1 MSESCE
7 VYDSKPNPEFA
18 ILRPN
23 SQVATVLNTY
33 SVTLEK
39 VFINDGSFV
48 NEGDTLY
55 IIEHDN
61 LLAELDYYNEQLID
75 TDNTLNMLNKYK
87 KSVEDGVNYFTEDPA
102 QEEYFVKTKSYL
114 INYKMAENDLDYNIK
129 ERDINLNSIN
139 EQLDNYNNERNV
151 L

>member
-1 MSESCE
+1 
-7 VYDSKPNPEFA
+7 
-18 ILRPN
+18 
-23 SQVATVLNTY
+23 VATVLNTY
-33 SVTLEK
+33 SGTLEK

-114 INYKMAENDLDYNIK
+114 INYKMAKNDLDYNTIMS
-129 ERDINLNSIN
+129 L
-139 EQLDNYNNERNV
+139 LM
-151 L
+151 